1 MLAENREL
9 KAAAERMAAER
20 ATLVAAI
27 DKHLLAVYDG
37 VAKKRNG
44 IAVAE
49 ARDGVCGICHV
60 RLRPQVFNTVLKNE
74 QILQCDYCN
83 RILYHTPKAAAA
95 APDTL
100 PQPAQ

>member
-1 MLAENREL
+1 MVRVRMERDPTF
-9 KAAAERMAAER
+9 AAAAPYV
-20 ATLVAAI
+20 VAVI
-27 DKHLLAVYDG
+27 DKHLLAVYEG

-49 ARDGVCGICHV
+49 ARDGICGICHV
-60 RLRPQVFNTVLKNE
+60 RLRPQVFNTVLRNE

-83 RILYHTPKAAAA
+83 RILYHTPKTAA

-100 PQPAQ
+100 PQPAP